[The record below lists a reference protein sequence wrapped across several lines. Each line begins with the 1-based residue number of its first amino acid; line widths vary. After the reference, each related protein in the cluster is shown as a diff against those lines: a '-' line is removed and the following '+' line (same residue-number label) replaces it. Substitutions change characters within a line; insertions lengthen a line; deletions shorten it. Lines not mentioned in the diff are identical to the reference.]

1 MSIISLL
8 FHALIDF
15 FIGLGILRLFS
26 KEPFTAEHYFS
37 ALIMGILVETTV
49 GFWLLWA
56 GVNISV
62 IAIIPIVLA
71 IGLNG
76 KYWQSTLT
84 AFKDMGSGVVGL
96 KNAKWY
102 EWLFIVLLLEKVMM
116 ILWQLL
122 RMPTYHSDSIR
133 HWSIQARALYG
144 GTNWSMEQGA
154 DFLAKKFFVVM
165 DYPMQV
171 TIWRAIS
178 ATYNF
183 EWNEFVSRSDGLIF
197 YIGVCGLVG
206 ALFYKFTNKR
216 WIALGAAFIVA
227 SLPLQVWQAASGY
240 TDIAVE
246 VYLVAAVAAFIRKE
260 WWLCGLFMAGTI
272 WSKNEGFAI
281 YVPSMILAGLM
292 YTLFS
297 KSEIWKDKFK
307 IIGQFIGGLAIIF
320 PWLVFQAIH
329 GKSVLTRIIKPLSNM
344 LSDSYV
350 NDYQVVLVQTGKK
363 FQDAKPS
370 YQLFW
375 DYVITGP
382 SHGIFWLMIL
392 IGLIAFA
399 KYLWKDII
407 GRSLFICLLAILGL
421 NYYVFTYTP
430 AYEFLMIQTT
440 VHRVFLQFYAM
451 ALVLVG
457 YGLSLY
463 LKAQPIS
470 LLSKQVANIK
480 VPEVKEVIVPI
491 KKKKRKK

>member
-15 FIGLGILRLFS
+15 LIGLGLLRFFS
-26 KEPFTAEHYFS
+26 KDTFTAEHYFS
-37 ALIMGILVETTV
+37 ALVLGILVETTV

-56 GVNISV
+56 GLNISV
-62 IAIIPIVLA
+62 IAILPIVLA
-71 IGLNG
+71 IGLGG
-76 KYWQSTLT
+76 KYWQSTRQ
-84 AFKDMGSGVVGL
+84 AFNDMGSGMLGL
-96 KNAKWY
+96 KSAKWY
-102 EWLFIVLLLEKVMM
+102 EWLLIVLLLEKVGM

-133 HWSIQARALYG
+133 HWSIQAKALYG

-154 DFLAKKFFVVM
+154 DFLAKKFFIVM
-165 DYPMQV
+165 DYPLQV

-183 EWNEFVSRSDGLIF
+183 GWNEFISRSDGLVF
-197 YIGVCGLVG
+197 YIAVCGLVG

-216 WIALGAAFIVA
+216 WIALGAAFMVA
-227 SLPLQVWQAASGY
+227 SMPLQVWQAASGY

-246 VYLVAAVAAFIRKE
+246 AYLVAAVAAFIRKE
-260 WWLCGLFMAGTI
+260 WWLCGIFMAGTI

-281 YVPSMILAGLM
+281 YVPSMILAGLA
-292 YTLFS
+292 YTIFS
-297 KSEIWKDKFK
+297 KEEIWKDKFK
-307 IIGQFIGGLAIIF
+307 IIGQFTAGLAIIF
-320 PWLVFQAIH
+320 PWLIFQAIH

-344 LSDSYV
+344 LSDNSA
-350 NDYQVVLVQTGKK
+350 NDFQVVLVQTGKK
-363 FQDAKPS
+363 FRDATPS

-375 DYVITGP
+375 DYVLTGP
-382 SHGIFWLMIL
+382 SHGIFWLLII

-399 KYLWKDII
+399 KYLLKDII
-407 GRSLFICLLAILGL
+407 GRSLFICLIAILGL

-463 LKAQPIS
+463 LKEQPI
-470 LLSKQVANIK
+470 L
-480 VPEVKEVIVPI
+480 VPSKEVVDIKIPKAKETVAPI